1 MNRIKYIVFSILVL
15 AGLLISGELYQ
26 SYSECFSDFY
36 ETSFYVQ
43 NGISSEKML
52 DDIYN
57 EAEKHDISVFFMD
70 SRVENMFTRKT
81 DIYCSDKIKKILL
94 DKYQLFEGKCGSI
107 FSGSTT
113 VNFHDYKSVP
123 MEMVENKN
131 PKYYLYGNFDDM
143 VAMKEALADIYGGKF
158 PVQNDY
164 SSLSETRNALIA
176 VWIIIVL
183 LICFISYYTLIIGQ
197 KEVMIR
203 ITMGESKTSHFLKSS
218 LADIGYLVG
227 FSFAAY
233 FIFKKYT
240 NVSFFNE
247 ISTAAI
253 ISASV
258 LIFLINTRTYRLGIR
273 EAFSNGSGNCTL
285 TIGTYIIKLVSCS
298 LSVILLTLQA
308 TVINESIQLYKQRDF
323 FLSNRNSSYLS
334 IYYAD
339 NVSRLDEQL
348 YRKYS
353 DKTIILDECIG
364 YSDSGD
370 EYAVLANS
378 NSLSFLR
385 EWIPEL
391 KNAEISGSACLIIP
405 ESKALTES
413 ERECIMSYLSDYG
426 VDRDSEIN
434 EIMYRSDSSIIKI
447 DRDYINASEWC
458 RLPVIILLCSE
469 NYDLLTDDEVYG
481 NGDVAMYLRTENMI
495 MDVPADELKKTVEQY
510 DCRVDVTNV
519 YDYYLYRWMVMKRTL
534 YLSAVFMLL
543 VLLLEICIN
552 CFIIKLEY
560 RFNTIELAVKKLLG
574 YSNFE
579 RCRKVYV
586 LSFGVIGISTTI
598 CFIVL
603 YALGRYSAIV
613 SVASALIIAV
623 IDIIIIN
630 QTSNSQD
637 KKNIPIILKGGEL

>member
-1 MNRIKYIVFSILVL
+1 MNRIKYIVFSILIL
-15 AGLLISGELYQ
+15 TGLLISGELYQ

-52 DDIYN
+52 DDIYT
-57 EAEKHDISVFFMD
+57 EAEKHDVSVFFMD
-70 SRVENMFTRKT
+70 SRVENIFTRKT
-81 DIYCSDKIKKILL
+81 DIYCNDKLKSILIN
-94 DKYQLFEGKCGSI
+94 KYQLLEGTCGSI

-123 MEMVENKN
+123 KGLIETNN

-143 VAMKEALADIYGGKF
+143 VAMKQALVDVYGGKF

-164 SSLSETRNALIA
+164 SSLSESKNTLIA
-176 VWIIIVL
+176 VWSIIVL
-183 LICFISYYTLIIGQ
+183 LICFVSYYTLIIGQ

-203 ITMGESKTSHFLKSS
+203 ITMGESRTSHVIKNS
-218 LADIGYLVG
+218 LADAGYLIG

-233 FIFKKYT
+233 YVLKKYT
-240 NVSFFNE
+240 NVFFFNE
-247 ISTAAI
+247 ICVTAI
-253 ISASV
+253 TLTSV
-258 LIFLINTRTYRLGIR
+258 LIFLINTRIYRLGIKA
-273 EAFSNGSGNCTL
+273 AFSKGSENRSL
-285 TIGTYIIKLVSCS
+285 TIGTYVIKLLSCS

-308 TVINESIQLYKQRDF
+308 DVINESLQLYSQKEF
-323 FLSNRNSSYLS
+323 FSANRNSSYLS
-334 IYYAD
+334 IFYTD

-353 DKTIILDECIG
+353 EKAIILDECIG
-364 YSDSGD
+364 YSDSD
-370 EYAVLANS
+370 DDYAVLANS
-378 NSLSFLR
+378 NSLSYLR

-391 KNAEISGSACLIIP
+391 KNAEISSSACLIIP

-413 ERECIMSYLSDYG
+413 ERECILSYLRDYG
-426 VDRDSEIN
+426 IDNNSEIC
-434 EIMYRSDSSIIKI
+434 EIIYSSDSSIITI
-447 DRDYINASEWC
+447 DRNSINASKWC
-458 RLPVIILLCSE
+458 SSPVIILLCNES
-469 NYDLLTDDEVYG
+469 YDMLSDDEVYG
-481 NGDVAMYLRTENMI
+481 SGEVTMYIRIENMI
-495 MDVPADELKKTVEQY
+495 INAPADELVKAVEQY
-510 DCRVDVTNV
+510 GCRANVTNV
-519 YDYYLYRWMVMKRTL
+519 YEYYLYRWEVMKRTL
-534 YLSAVFMLL
+534 YISTVFMIL
-543 VLLLEICIN
+543 VILLEICIN

-560 RFNTIELAVKKLLG
+560 RFNSIELAVKKLLG

-579 RCRKVYV
+579 RCHRMYV
-586 LSFGVIGISTTI
+586 LSFGVIGVSTVI
-598 CFIVL
+598 CFIAL
-603 YALGRYSAIV
+603 YVLGRSSVPV